1 MLSWLELRIP
11 RIVIALIPAIL
22 LAGDSNT
29 LTKAER
35 KEGYKPLFNGKNL
48 AGWDGDPALWSVEN
62 GVIVGSSD
70 KHPFTV
76 NTFLVY
82 KHRTYANF
90 ILKGD
95 IRLRNHNSGIQ
106 FRSELFPG
114 PGWIVA
120 GYQADAS
127 DVGDHS
133 AWGNFYEERGR
144 GRNIMKSP
152 DEGWQKAKAVL
163 RKGDWNSYEI
173 LADGPHIRLTFNGVV
188 TIDTEDSK
196 SPAGVI
202 ALQMHAG
209 ELMRVEFRNL
219 KIKTL
224 P

>member
-1 MLSWLELRIP
+1 MRIL
-11 RIVIALIPAIL
+11 ALFA
-22 LAGDSNT
+22 LAAYAWAADMNV
-29 LTKAER
+29 LTPAER
-35 KEGYKPLFNGKNL
+35 KDGYALLFNGKDL
-48 AGWDGDPALWSVEN
+48 KGWDGDQALWSVEN
-62 GVIVGSSD
+62 GAIVGSSD

-82 KHRTYANF
+82 KPRTFANF
-90 ILKGD
+90 VLKAD
-95 IRLRNHNSGIQ
+95 IKLRNHNSGIQ

-144 GRNIMKSP
+144 QRTVMKTQ
-152 DEGWQKAKAVL
+152 DEGWQKAKSVL
-163 RKGDWNSYEI
+163 HIGDWNSYEI
-173 LADGPHIRLTFNGVV
+173 LAQGPHIRLTFNGVT
-188 TIDTEDSK
+188 TIDTQDTK
-196 SPAGVI
+196 SADGVI

-209 ELMRVEFRNL
+209 QPMRVEFRNI
-219 KIKTL
+219 KIKVL

>member
-11 RIVIALIPAIL
+11 RILIVLIPGIL
-22 LAGDSNT
+22 LAADGNT

-35 KEGYKPLFNGKNL
+35 KEGYKLLFNGKNL

-82 KHRTYANF
+82 KKRTYSNF

-95 IRLRNHNSGIQ
+95 IKLRNHNSGIQ

-144 GRNIMKSP
+144 GRNIMKSQ
-152 DEGWQKAKAVL
+152 DEGWEKAKAVL
-163 RKGDWNSYEI
+163 HKGDWNSYEI

-188 TIDTEDSK
+188 TIDTQDSK

>member
-1 MLSWLELRIP
+1 MNKF
-11 RIVIALIPAIL
+11 
-22 LAGDSNT
+22 LAVLAFAGTLAAADLNT
-29 LTKAER
+29 LSPAEQ
-35 KEGYKPLFNGKNL
+35 KDGYVLLFNGKNL
-48 AGWDGDPALWSVEN
+48 DGWDGDPALWSVEN
-62 GVIVGSSD
+62 GTIVGSSD
-70 KHPFTV
+70 HHPFTV

-82 KHRTYANF
+82 KKRNYANF
-90 ILKGD
+90 VMRAD
-95 IRLRNHNSGIQ
+95 IKLRNHNSGIQ

-120 GYQADAS
+120 GLQADAS

-133 AWGNFYEERGR
+133 AWGNLYEERGR
-144 GRNIMKSP
+144 ERKLMKVQ
-152 DEGWQKAKAVL
+152 DEGWQKAKPVL

-196 SPAGVI
+196 ASTGVI

-219 KIKTL
+219 RIKEL